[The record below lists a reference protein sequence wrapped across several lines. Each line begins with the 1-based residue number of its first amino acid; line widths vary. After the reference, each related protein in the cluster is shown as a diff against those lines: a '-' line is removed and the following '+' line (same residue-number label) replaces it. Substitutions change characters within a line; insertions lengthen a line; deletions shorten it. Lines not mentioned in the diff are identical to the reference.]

1 MAQPHQVVSTVYP
14 YLSIIVEIQG
24 QREEVL
30 ALIDTGYTGDLVV
43 PATWQS
49 RGLGLPDARSTVE
62 VGDGRIVY
70 PPVYLGI
77 LEIIGFDPIPE
88 VAITLLSDEYILGQR
103 ILDRF
108 EITLDHGQR
117 VIVRP

>member
-1 MAQPHQVVSTVYP
+1 MAQPRQVVSTVYP
-14 YLSIIVEIQG
+14 YLSIIVEIRG

-43 PATWQS
+43 PANWQS
-49 RGLGLPDARSTVE
+49 RGLGLPDGRSTVE
-62 VGDGRIVY
+62 VGDGRTVY
-70 PPVYLGI
+70 APVYLGV

-88 VAITLLSDEYILGQR
+88 VAITALGDEYILGQR

-117 VIVRP
+117 VIVKP

>member
-1 MAQPHQVVSTVYP
+1 MAQPRQVVSTVYP
-14 YLSIIVEIQG
+14 YLSIIVEIRG

-43 PATWQS
+43 PANWQS
-49 RGLGLPDARSTVE
+49 RGLGLPDGRSTVE
-62 VGDGRIVY
+62 VGDGRTVY
-70 PPVYLGI
+70 APVYLGV

-88 VAITLLSDEYILGQR
+88 VAITALGDEYILGQR

-108 EITLDHGQR
+108 EITLDHG
-117 VIVRP
+117 